1 MSETPDPKTFF
12 RERFPAQLN
21 RSLAEQEQA
30 TQMAQRALAGMRAV
44 AATIRFDVRGEGG
57 VTVFVNIEGGRSSA
71 GDAPTHP
78 PFLSIAVDCSHY
90 EPLFREAGDNVLG
103 FLGGISGM
111 GAPIK
116 LTRDRVEQIAAVGGT
131 LCFELTGEGG
141 FQLLAK
147 LGDAPPGDSGDSGDS
162 GDRADTTIRVDAQA
176 YRALREG
183 KLEPQQ
189 AFLAGKIA
197 VEGDMQRAMQLALAV
212 LSPD

>member
-21 RSLAEQEQA
+21 RSLAEQERA
-30 TQMAQRALAGMRAV
+30 TQMAQRVLAGMRAV

-57 VTVFVNIEGGRSSA
+57 ITVFVNIEGGRSSA
-71 GDAPTHP
+71 GDAPAHP
-78 PFLSIAVDCSHY
+78 PFLSISVERSHY

-147 LGDAPPGDSGDSGDS
+147 LGNSAPVDSGAV
-162 GDRADTTIRVDAQA
+162 ADTTIRVDAQA
-176 YRALREG
+176 YRELREG
-183 KLEPQQ
+183 RLEPQE

-197 VEGDMQRAMQLALAV
+197 IEGDMQRAMQLALAV

>member
-21 RSLAEQEQA
+21 RSLADQEQA
-30 TQMAQRALAGMRAV
+30 AQMTQRVLAGMRSV

-57 VTVFVNIEGGRSSA
+57 ITVFVNIEGGRSSA
-71 GDAPTHP
+71 GDAPAHP
-78 PFLSIAVDCSHY
+78 PFLTIAVDRSHY

-131 LCFELTGEGG
+131 LCFELTGECG
-141 FQLLAK
+141 FRLLAK
-147 LGDAPPGDSGDSGDS
+147 LGSTAPSESGGDD
-162 GDRADTTIRVDAQA
+162 ADTTIRVDTQA
-176 YRALREG
+176 YRELREG
-183 KLEPQQ
+183 RLEPQE

-197 VEGDMQRAMQLALAV
+197 IEGDMQRAMQLALAV

>member
-78 PFLSIAVDCSHY
+78 PFLSIALDCSHY

-147 LGDAPPGDSGDSGDS
+147 LGDAAPGDS

>member
-1 MSETPDPKTFF
+1 MTETPDPKTFF

-71 GDAPTHP
+71 GDAPAHP
-78 PFLSIAVDCSHY
+78 PFLSIAVDRSHY

-147 LGDAPPGDSGDSGDS
+147 LGDAAPGDS

>member
-1 MSETPDPKTFF
+1 MSDAPDPQTFF

-21 RSLAEQEQA
+21 RSLAEQEQVA
-30 TQMAQRALAGMRAV
+30 QQAQRALDGMRAV
-44 AATIRFDVRGEGG
+44 SATIRFDVRGEDGG
-57 VTVFVNIEGGRSSA
+57 VFLVNIEQGRSSA
-71 GDAPTHP
+71 GDTAAQP
-78 PFLSIAVDCSHY
+78 PFLSIALDRSHY

-141 FQLLAK
+141 FTLLAT
-147 LGDAPPGDSGDSGDS
+147 LGDSTPGDT
-162 GDRADTTIRVDAQA
+162 ADTTIRVDAQA
-176 YRALREG
+176 YRELREG
-183 KLEPQQ
+183 KLEPQE

>member
-1 MSETPDPKTFF
+1 MSDAPDPQTFF

-30 TQMAQRALAGMRAV
+30 AQQAQRALDGMRAV
-44 AATIRFDVRGEGG
+44 AATICFDVQGDGG
-57 VTVFVNIEGGRSSA
+57 GTYYVNIDGGRSSA
-71 GDAPTHP
+71 GDAPKQP
-78 PFLSIAVDCSHY
+78 PFLTIRLRRDDY
-90 EPLFREAGDNVLG
+90 EPLFLEAGDNVLG

-116 LTRDRVEQIAAVGGT
+116 LTQARVTQIAEVGGT
-131 LCFELTGEGG
+131 LCFELTGKGG
-141 FQLLAK
+141 FTLFAR
-147 LGDAPPGDSGDSGDS
+147 LGDSAPSDT
-162 GDRADTTIRVDAQA
+162 ADTTIRVDAQA
-176 YRALREG
+176 YRELRDG
-183 KLEPQQ
+183 KLEPQE

>member
-21 RSLAEQEQA
+21 RSLAEQERA
-30 TQMAQRALAGMRAV
+30 TQMAQRLLAGMRAV

-57 VTVFVNIEGGRSSA
+57 ITVFVNIEGGRSSA
-71 GDAPTHP
+71 GDAPAHP
-78 PFLSIAVDCSHY
+78 PFLSISVERSHY

-111 GAPIK
+111 GAPVK

-147 LGDAPPGDSGDSGDS
+147 LGNSAPVDSGAV
-162 GDRADTTIRVDAQA
+162 ADTTIRVDAQA
-176 YRALREG
+176 YRELREG
-183 KLEPQQ
+183 RLEPQE

-197 VEGDMQRAMQLALAV
+197 IEGDMQRAMQLALAV

>member
-30 TQMAQRALAGMRAV
+30 AQMAQRALAGMRAV

-71 GDAPTHP
+71 GDAPAHP
-78 PFLSIAVDCSHY
+78 PFLSIAVDRSHY
-90 EPLFREAGDNVLG
+90 EPLFREAGDNVFG

-147 LGDAPPGDSGDSGDS
+147 LGDAAPGDS
-162 GDRADTTIRVDAQA
+162 GDRADTTIRVEAQA
-176 YRALREG
+176 YRELREG

>member
-21 RSLAEQEQA
+21 RSLAEQERA
-30 TQMAQRALAGMRAV
+30 TQMAQRLLAGMRAV

-57 VTVFVNIEGGRSSA
+57 ITVFVNIEGGRSSA
-71 GDAPTHP
+71 GDAPAHP
-78 PFLSIAVDCSHY
+78 PFLSISVDRSHY

-147 LGDAPPGDSGDSGDS
+147 LGNSAPVDSGAV
-162 GDRADTTIRVDAQA
+162 ADTTIRVDAQA
-176 YRALREG
+176 YRELREG
-183 KLEPQQ
+183 RLEPQE

-197 VEGDMQRAMQLALAV
+197 IEGDMQRAMQLALAV

>member
-21 RSLAEQEQA
+21 RSLAEQERA
-30 TQMAQRALAGMRAV
+30 TQMAQRVLAGMRAV

-57 VTVFVNIEGGRSSA
+57 ITVFVNIEGGRSSA
-71 GDAPTHP
+71 GDAPAHP
-78 PFLSIAVDCSHY
+78 PFLSISVERSHY

-147 LGDAPPGDSGDSGDS
+147 LGNSAPVDSGAV
-162 GDRADTTIRVDAQA
+162 ADTTIRVDAQA
-176 YRALREG
+176 YRELREG
-183 KLEPQQ
+183 RLEPQE
-189 AFLAGKIA
+189 AFLAGKIT
-197 VEGDMQRAMQLALAV
+197 VDGDMQRAMQLALAV

>member
-1 MSETPDPKTFF
+1 MSDAIDPKTFF
-12 RERFPAQLN
+12 GERFPAQLN

-30 TQMAQRALAGMRAV
+30 AQQAQRALDGMRAV
-44 AATIRFDVRGEGG
+44 AATICFEVRGEGG
-57 VTVFVNIEGGRSSA
+57 GTYFVNVEKGRSSA
-71 GDAPTHP
+71 GATAAQA
-78 PFLSIAVDCSHY
+78 PFLSISLDRSHY
-90 EPLFREAGDNVLG
+90 EPLLREAGDNVLG

-116 LTRDRVEQIAAVGGT
+116 LTQARVAQIAEVGGT

-141 FQLLAK
+141 FTLFAR
-147 LGDAPPGDSGDSGDS
+147 LGESPASEN
-162 GDRADTTIRVDAQA
+162 ADTTIRVDAQA
-176 YRALREG
+176 YRELRDG
-183 KLEPQQ
+183 KIEPQE

>member
-1 MSETPDPKTFF
+1 MSDAPDPQTFF

-21 RSLAEQEQA
+21 RSLAEQEQVA
-30 TQMAQRALAGMRAV
+30 QQAQRALDGMRAV
-44 AATIRFDVRGEGG
+44 SATIRFDVRGEGG
-57 VTVFVNIEGGRSSA
+57 GVFLVNIEQGRSSA
-71 GDAPTHP
+71 GDTAAQP
-78 PFLSIAVDCSHY
+78 PFLSIALDRSHY

-116 LTRDRVEQIAAVGGT
+116 LTQTRVQQIAEVGGT

-141 FQLLAK
+141 FTLLAT
-147 LGDAPPGDSGDSGDS
+147 LGDGTPGNT
-162 GDRADTTIRVDAQA
+162 ADTTIRVDAQA
-176 YRALREG
+176 YRELREG
-183 KLEPQQ
+183 TLEPQE

>member
-1 MSETPDPKTFF
+1 MSETPDPTTFL

-21 RSLAEQEQA
+21 RSLAEQERA
-30 TQMAQRALAGMRAV
+30 TQMAQRVLAGMRAV

-57 VTVFVNIEGGRSSA
+57 ITVFVNIEGGRSSA
-71 GDAPTHP
+71 GDAPAHP
-78 PFLSIAVDCSHY
+78 PFLSISVERSHY

-147 LGDAPPGDSGDSGDS
+147 LGNSAPVDSGAV
-162 GDRADTTIRVDAQA
+162 ADTTIRVDAQA
-176 YRALREG
+176 YRELREG
-183 KLEPQQ
+183 RLEPQE

-197 VEGDMQRAMQLALAV
+197 IEGDMQRAMQLALAV

>member
-21 RSLAEQEQA
+21 RSLADQEQA
-30 TQMAQRALAGMRAV
+30 AQVAQRTLAGMRAV

-57 VTVFVNIEGGRSSA
+57 ITVFVNIEGGRSSA
-71 GDAPTHP
+71 GDAAAHP
-78 PFLSIAVDCSHY
+78 PFLSIAVDRSHY

-141 FQLLAK
+141 FQLLAR
-147 LGDAPPGDSGDSGDS
+147 LGSAAPRESSHGGDG
-162 GDRADTTIRVDAQA
+162 ADTTIRVDAQA
-176 YRALREG
+176 YRELREG
-183 KLEPQQ
+183 RLEPQE

-197 VEGDMQRAMQLALAV
+197 IEGDMQRAMQLALAV

>member
-1 MSETPDPKTFF
+1 MSEAPDPKTFF
-12 RERFPAQLN
+12 SERFPAQLN

-30 TQMAQRALAGMRAV
+30 TQTAQRALEGMRAV
-44 AATIRFDVRGEGG
+44 AATIRFDVHGEGG
-57 VTVFVNIEGGRSSA
+57 VTVFVNIENGRSSA
-71 GDAPTHP
+71 SDAPAQP
-78 PFLSIAVDCSHY
+78 PFLSIAVDRAHY
-90 EPLFREAGDNVLG
+90 EPLLREAGDNVLG

-116 LTRDRVEQIAAVGGT
+116 LTRGRVEQIAAVGGT

-141 FQLLAK
+141 FQLLAR
-147 LGDAPPGDSGDSGDS
+147 LGDAAPGDV
-162 GDRADTTIRVDAQA
+162 AETTIRVDAQA
-176 YRALREG
+176 YRELRDG
-183 KLEPQQ
+183 KLEPQE

>member
-21 RSLAEQEQA
+21 RSLADQEQA
-30 TQMAQRALAGMRAV
+30 AQMAQRALAGMRSV
-44 AATIRFDVRGEGG
+44 AATIRFDVRGEGDI
-57 VTVFVNIEGGRSSA
+57 TVFVNIEGGRSSA
-71 GDAPTHP
+71 DDAPAHP
-78 PFLSIAVDCSHY
+78 PFLSIAVDRSHY

-111 GAPIK
+111 GTPIK

-141 FQLLAK
+141 FRLLAK
-147 LGDAPPGDSGDSGDS
+147 LGSTAPSESGDGGD
-162 GDRADTTIRVDAQA
+162 DADTTIRVDTQA
-176 YRALREG
+176 YRELREG
-183 KLEPQQ
+183 RLEPQE

-197 VEGDMQRAMQLALAV
+197 IEGDMQRAMQLALAV

>member
-1 MSETPDPKTFF
+1 MSAVPDPKTFF

-21 RSLAEQEQA
+21 RSLAEQELA
-30 TQMAQRALAGMRAV
+30 AQMAQRALEGMRAV
-44 AATIRFDVRGEGG
+44 AATICFEVRGEDA
-57 VTVFVNIEGGRSSA
+57 VTVFVNIENGRSSA
-71 GDAPTHP
+71 SDTAAHR
-78 PFLSIAVDCSHY
+78 PFLSIAVDRSHY

-116 LTRDRVEQIAAVGGT
+116 LTRGRVEQIAAVGGT

-141 FQLLAK
+141 FQLLAR
-147 LGDAPPGDSGDSGDS
+147 LGDAAPSDT
-162 GDRADTTIRVDAQA
+162 ADTTIRVDAQA
-176 YRALREG
+176 YRELRDG
-183 KLEPQQ
+183 KLEPQE

>member
-30 TQMAQRALAGMRAV
+30 AQMAQRALAGMRAV

-71 GDAPTHP
+71 GDAPAHP
-78 PFLSIAVDCSHY
+78 PFLSIAVDRSHY

-116 LTRDRVEQIAAVGGT
+116 LTRDRVAQIAAVGGT

-147 LGDAPPGDSGDSGDS
+147 LGDAAPGDS

-176 YRALREG
+176 YRDLREG

>member
-1 MSETPDPKTFF
+1 MSETPDPATFL

-30 TQMAQRALAGMRAV
+30 AQMAQRTLAGMRAV
-44 AATIRFDVRGEGG
+44 AATIRFDVCGEGG
-57 VTVFVNIEGGRSSA
+57 CTVFVNIEGGRSSA
-71 GDAPTHP
+71 GDAPAHP
-78 PFLSIAVDCSHY
+78 PFLSIAVDRVHY
-90 EPLFREAGDNVLG
+90 ESLFREAGDNVLG
-103 FLGGISGM
+103 LLGGISGM

-141 FQLLAK
+141 FQVLAK
-147 LGDAPPGDSGDSGDS
+147 LGDAAPGEGGNA
-162 GDRADTTIRVDAQA
+162 ADTTIRVDAQA
-176 YRALREG
+176 YRELREG
-183 KLEPQQ
+183 RLEPQQ

-197 VEGDMQRAMQLALAV
+197 IEGDMQRAMQLALAV

>member
-1 MSETPDPKTFF
+1 MSEIPDPKTSF

-57 VTVFVNIEGGRSSA
+57 VSVFVNIAGGRSSA
-71 GDAPTHP
+71 SDAPAHP
-78 PFLSIAVDCSHY
+78 PFLSIAVDRSHY

-116 LTRDRVEQIAAVGGT
+116 LTRDRVAQIAAVGGT
-131 LCFELTGEGG
+131 LCFELAGEGD

-147 LGDAPPGDSGDSGDS
+147 LGDAAPGDG
-162 GDRADTTIRVDAQA
+162 GDRADTTIRVDTQA
-176 YRALREG
+176 YRELREG
-183 KLEPQQ
+183 KLEPQE

>member
-21 RSLAEQEQA
+21 RSLAEQERA
-30 TQMAQRALAGMRAV
+30 TQMAQRVLAGMRAV

-57 VTVFVNIEGGRSSA
+57 ITVFVNIEGGRSSA
-71 GDAPTHP
+71 GDAPAHP
-78 PFLSIAVDCSHY
+78 PFLSISVERSHY

-131 LCFELTGEGG
+131 LCFELTGKGG

-147 LGDAPPGDSGDSGDS
+147 LGDAAPGDNP
-162 GDRADTTIRVDAQA
+162 DTTIRVDAQA
-176 YRALREG
+176 YRELREG
-183 KLEPQQ
+183 RLEPQE

-197 VEGDMQRAMQLALAV
+197 IEGDMQRAMQLALAV

>member
-21 RSLAEQEQA
+21 RSLADQEQA
-30 TQMAQRALAGMRAV
+30 AQRAQRALAGMRSV

-57 VTVFVNIEGGRSSA
+57 ITVFVNIEGGRSSA
-71 GDAPTHP
+71 GDAPAHP
-78 PFLSIAVDCSHY
+78 PFLSIAVDRSHY

-141 FQLLAK
+141 FRLFAK
-147 LGDAPPGDSGDSGDS
+147 LGSAAPSDRGDGGN
-162 GDRADTTIRVDAQA
+162 GADTTIRVDTQA
-176 YRALREG
+176 YRELREG
-183 KLEPQQ
+183 RLEPQE

-197 VEGDMQRAMQLALAV
+197 IEGDMQRAMQLALAV

>member
-30 TQMAQRALAGMRAV
+30 TQMAQRALDGMRAV

-71 GDAPTHP
+71 GDTPAHP
-78 PFLSIAVDCSHY
+78 PFLSIAVDRSHY
-90 EPLFREAGDNVLG
+90 GPLLREAGDNVLG

-111 GAPIK
+111 GAPIQ

-147 LGDAPPGDSGDSGDS
+147 LGAAAPGDGGN
-162 GDRADTTIRVDAQA
+162 GADTTIRVDAQA
-176 YRALREG
+176 YRDLREG
-183 KLEPQQ
+183 RLEPQE

-197 VEGDMQRAMQLALAV
+197 IEGDMQRAMQLALAV